1 MFHQSFTNMFARFDS
16 LRWLALALSVSALA
30 GAAQAQGRPGSIYDA
45 SRGPIGPIADKTAR
59 RPGDLVTVI
68 ILEKQNVTNED
79 KTDIARSTNLNYE
92 LTSFNL
98 KPGFF
103 NTLPDVGANSSDQ
116 FSGQGQINKR
126 DTFEARLTAMV
137 VDVLP
142 NGNMVL
148 SGRREIRIEDQTK
161 LIEFSG
167 IVRRYDVTPSNTVA
181 SELVADAR
189 IAYVGDGPLSR
200 ATKRHGLGAKLHRA
214 ISWLWPF

>member
-1 MFHQSFTNMFARFDS
+1 MFTNRCS
-16 LRWLALALSVSALA
+16 LGLTNNQGLRWLCFPLVLTALA
-30 GAAQAQGRPGSIYDA
+30 GVAEAQARPGSIYDA

-59 RPGDLVTVI
+59 RAGDLVTVI

-79 KTDIARSTNLNYE
+79 KADIAKSTNLNYE

-103 NTLPDVGANSSDQ
+103 NTLPDIAANSSDQ
-116 FSGQGQINKR
+116 FSGQAQVNKR
-126 DTFEARLTAMV
+126 DSFEARLTAMV

-142 NGNMVL
+142 NGNMIL
-148 SGRREIRIEDQTK
+148 SGRREIRIENQTK

-167 IVRRYDVTPSNTVA
+167 IVRRFDVTPANTVA

-189 IAYVGDGPLSR
+189 ISYVGDGPLSQ
-200 ATKRHGLGAKLHRA
+200 ATKRRGLGAKIHQA
-214 ISWLWPF
+214 MSWLWPF